1 MNECT
6 YFHLEMQY
14 WCWVFAPQCRLAFQP
29 AVLEMPALKK
39 KTVEQ
44 KKYCKKNTASEN
56 VEISRHECAC
66 CLHHKKKAILSNNM
80 SIFLRN
86 TNTHGF
92 NFHSIIHLRRF
103 PMAVSPCFARQKQI
117 IGT

>member
-39 KTVEQ
+39 KQLSRRNTVCKIQHQ
-44 KKYCKKNTASEN
+44 KMLKSPDMN
-56 VEISRHECAC
+56 VPVVCIT
-66 CLHHKKKAILSNNM
+66 KKKAILSNNM

-92 NFHSIIHLRRF
+92 NFHSIINLRRF